1 MSTAARIA
9 VVLLAAAIFA
19 AVPPTAIAAPHNV
32 PPDPV
37 SCPNAVEAYMRAV
50 GEIHAAQRQ
59 ASTTKKRTLHLE
71 LVQLRRDRDLEPWS
85 C

>member
-1 MSTAARIA
+1 MSRARRLVVALSAAT
-9 VVLLAAAIFA
+9 IFA
-19 AVPPTAIAAPHNV
+19 AATATAYAAPQNL
-32 PPDPV
+32 PPEPV

-59 ASTTKKRTLHLE
+59 ATATQKRTLHLE
-71 LVQLRRDRDLEPWS
+71 LVELRRDRDLEPWT